1 MSYQTTVLGDVNR
14 HLGHAENI
22 LALRNALTGA
32 EPLTPPQ
39 RALIEVQ
46 MNMISGEVDGGS
58 VILPALEDAACK
70 DELILLGLDDLL
82 RKILV
87 MVYETLVKLV
97 KWAAMAITKLFHRA
111 RGLLMH
117 VRDTRREISDLRG
130 LDARVSSFK
139 ITGQFAQDLSYG
151 VRFSLSYDQI
161 HQAVA
166 KSKGIADVLMNGS
179 YSSAL
184 MNLGSELSKALASV
198 SNADPVTV
206 LGKVNQSVEQAISDM
221 GFATKTYGREVTE
234 LIGNMS
240 MIVTTPNVSSLD
252 PVSRSREIQ
261 TFDIEYETGLH
272 RVNKIVVDTLTVDQ
286 LNVMLGN
293 IENGLLLILDYE
305 KQKKADGLL
314 KTAGDLQTQ
323 LHKTLRDLDHLR
335 STPELNDCMVAL
347 SRYMT
352 AYAAWVQDP
361 IDHYARYFL
370 NLNAALL
377 QVCRLSMRQYA

>member
-1 MSYQTTVLGDVNR
+1 MSYQATVLNDVNR
-14 HLGHAENI
+14 HLGYAENI
-22 LALRNALTGA
+22 IALRNTLADG

-46 MNMISGEVDGGS
+46 MNMISGEVAGGS
-58 VILPALEDAACK
+58 VILPALEDAGSK
-70 DELILLGLDDLL
+70 DELIMLGLDDLL

-97 KWAAMAITKLFHRA
+97 KWAAMAITKLFHRT
-111 RGLLMH
+111 RGLLMQ
-117 VRDTRREISDLRG
+117 VRDTRREIGELRG
-130 LDARVSSFK
+130 LDTRIASFNV
-139 ITGQFAQDLSYG
+139 TGQLAQDLSYG

-179 YSSAL
+179 YSTAL
-184 MNLGSELSKALASV
+184 TNLGNELSKALASV
-198 SNADPVTV
+198 STADPVTV
-206 LGKVNQSVEQAISDM
+206 LGKVNKSVEHAISDM
-221 GFATKTYGREVTE
+221 GFATKTYGRDVTE

-252 PVSRSREIQ
+252 PVTRSREIQ

-272 RVNKIVVDTLTVDQ
+272 QVKKIAVDTLTVDQ

-314 KTAGDLQTQ
+314 KTAGELQTQ

-370 NLNAALL
+370 NLNASLL
-377 QVCRLSMRQYA
+377 QICRLSMRQYA

>member
-1 MSYQTTVLGDVNR
+1 MSYQATVLNDVNR
-14 HLGHAENI
+14 HLGYAESI
-22 LALRNALTGA
+22 IALRNTLADG

-46 MNMISGEVDGGS
+46 MNMISGEVAGGS
-58 VILPALEDAACK
+58 AILPALEDASCK
-70 DELILLGLDDLL
+70 DEPIMLGLDDLL

-117 VRDTRREISDLRG
+117 VRDTRREISELRG
-130 LDARVSSFK
+130 LDARIASFN
-139 ITGQFAQDLSYG
+139 ITGQLAQDLAYG
-151 VRFSLSYDQI
+151 VRFSLTYDQI

-179 YSSAL
+179 YSASL
-184 MNLGSELSKALASV
+184 INLGNELSKSLAAV
-198 SNADPVTV
+198 SSTDPVTI
-206 LGKVNQSVEQAISDM
+206 LGKVNKSVEKAISDM
-221 GFATKTYGREVTE
+221 GFATKAYGRETTE

-240 MIVTTPNVSSLD
+240 MIVTTPNVNSLE
-252 PVSRSREIQ
+252 PVTRSREIQ
-261 TFDIEYETGLH
+261 TFDIAYETGLH
-272 RVNKIVVDTLTVDQ
+272 QVKKIAVDTLTVDQ

-314 KTAGDLQTQ
+314 KTAGELQTQ

-370 NLNAALL
+370 NLNASLL
-377 QVCRLSMRQYA
+377 QICRLSMRQYA